1 MTWVSGLQISM
12 RARGPLAACGR
23 LLCEISHYDKTS
35 TLQALSKMTEY
46 GIIRTEKD
54 VEKKRQT
61 RF

>member
-1 MTWVSGLQISM
+1 MTWVSGLQIGM
-12 RARGPLAACGR
+12 HACEPLAVCGR
-23 LLCEISHYDKTS
+23 LFCKISHYDKTS

-46 GIIRTEKD
+46 GIIRTEKG